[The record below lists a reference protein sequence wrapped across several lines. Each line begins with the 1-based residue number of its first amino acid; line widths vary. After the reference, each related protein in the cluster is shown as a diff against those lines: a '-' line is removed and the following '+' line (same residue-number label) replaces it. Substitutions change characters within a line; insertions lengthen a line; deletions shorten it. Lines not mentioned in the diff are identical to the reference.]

1 MDQRVGAAATARP
14 YRALDRL
21 MVAAGAHQLAFSEPF
36 QRCFRDVLAALQQPS
51 NNWDNGRIAGGRALL
66 ERIRP

>member
-21 MVAAGAHQLAFSEPF
+21 MVAAGAHQLSFSEPF